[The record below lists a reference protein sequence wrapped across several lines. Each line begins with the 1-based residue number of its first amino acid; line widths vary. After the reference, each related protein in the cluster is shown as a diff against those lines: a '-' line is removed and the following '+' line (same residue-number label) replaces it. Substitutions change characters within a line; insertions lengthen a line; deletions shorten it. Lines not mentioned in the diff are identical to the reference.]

1 MKESAGH
8 TEIAKKHLEGTYA
21 MVELAGGPHRLG
33 ITGLLETIYNR
44 FVTDRVIGDRI
55 EIAGDDMRHILI

>member
-1 MKESAGH
+1 
-8 TEIAKKHLEGTYA
+8 

-55 EIAGDDMRHILI
+55 EIAGNDMRNILI